1 MGRRICDP
9 RLDTSYEAVTIRLRR
24 RPNDFLKSPDRL
36 TAVRRRGAVLVL
48 FALLAACDSVTP
60 KPSGP
65 SAQSALDLMFKNKY
79 AAATA
84 QLQDLIRA
92 HPQDARDHATYALV
106 LNYET
111 KQKPALDEAQK
122 AQKLAPNDGFVLTV
136 LTRVEDWNSGRQ
148 SAPRVGASA
157 IKAAP
162 SSALARAFYGE
173 ALADV
178 GRYSDAQTQLK
189 KGADLAKNGSAYDR
203 AEVERN
209 WANLYRD
216 QKNYTQALDHLKLAA
231 GAQPSWVER
240 LLELARF
247 SIGRQDLTGATEYL
261 QRAATLS
268 PDDAGLREQLGD
280 VAIFAQDYAVAKS
293 AYQAALKLQPRS
305 ALDLKVLGD
314 IAVAL
319 DKDPTTAAK
328 DERAA
333 IAMEPTDQEAGAFL
347 VAVLRYLTKDEGAA
361 AQAAKQTVDL
371 DQAAV
376 DRQTVA
382 LATVNRYRQLAGLNP
397 VTSSSI
403 IHQSALAH
411 AFYTFFNGALPSIR
425 DLGIHKEESG
435 GQGYVGDNVLSR
447 AQHFGYPQRSMA
459 EVITHRNDA
468 AAAVNDWIDS
478 VYHRIPLMRADLLEL
493 GYGDAYLGPMTV
505 QVMDRA
511 YRESATGRVIVYP
524 VANQMNVPTAFNGNE
539 IPDPAPNANY
549 PIGYPVTATFD
560 RNARVTIGAFHLRD
574 PSGADLP
581 GVTLQPSAADM
592 ENSFGYLAN
601 VPLRPGTTYTAD
613 LSYTLN
619 GVAGHKTWR
628 FTTAAGPSP
637 TPQSQQA
644 PELR

>member
-1 MGRRICDP
+1 MRRQ
-9 RLDTSYEAVTIRLRR
+9 
-24 RPNDFLKSPDRL
+24 
-36 TAVRRRGAVLVL
+36 GAVLVL
-48 FALLAACDSVTP
+48 FALLASGLAACDSVAP
-60 KPSGP
+60 KPTGP

-79 AAATA
+79 AAATG

-92 HPQDARDHATYALV
+92 HPRDARDHVTYALV

-111 KQKPALDEAQK
+111 KEKSALDEALK
-122 AQKLAPNDGFVLTV
+122 AQRLAPNDGFVLTV
-136 LTRVEDWNSGRQ
+136 LTRVEDWNSDLQ
-148 SAPRVGASA
+148 SAARDGAIA

-178 GRYSDAQTQLK
+178 GRYPEAQTQLK
-189 KGADLAKNGSAYDR
+189 KGAELAKNGSAYDR

-209 WANLYRD
+209 WANFYRD
-216 QKNYTQALDHLKLAA
+216 QKNYAQALDHLKLAA
-231 GAQPSWVER
+231 GAQPTWVER

-247 SIGRQDLTGATEYL
+247 SIGRQDLTGATQYL

-280 VAIFAQDYAVAKS
+280 VALFAQDYAVAKS
-293 AYQAALKLQPRS
+293 AYDAALKLQPRS

-319 DKDPTTAAK
+319 DKDPATAAK

-333 IAMEPTDQEAGAFL
+333 IAAQPTDQEAGAFL
-347 VAVLRYLTKDEGAA
+347 VAVLRYLTKDEAA
-361 AQAAKQTVDL
+361 ALQAATQTVDL

-376 DRQTVA
+376 DRQSIA
-382 LATVNRYRQLAGLNP
+382 LATVNQYRRLAGLSA

-411 AFYTFFNGALPSIR
+411 AFYTFFNAALPSIR
-425 DLGIHKEESG
+425 DLGIHREESG

-459 EVITHRNDA
+459 EVITHRTDP
-468 AAAVNDWIDS
+468 AAAVSDWIDS
-478 VYHRIPLMRADLLEL
+478 VYHRIPLLRADLLEL
-493 GYGDAYLGPMTV
+493 GYGDAYLGPITV
-505 QVMDRA
+505 QVMDMS
-511 YRESATGRVIVYP
+511 YRESASGRVIVYP
-524 VANQMNVPTAFNGNE
+524 VADQLNVPTAFNGNE

-549 PIGYPVTATFD
+549 PIGYPITATFD
-560 RNARVTIGAFHLRD
+560 RNAKVTIGAFHFRD

-581 GVTLQPSAADM
+581 GVTLPPSTET
-592 ENSFGYLAN
+592 ENSFAYLAN
-601 VPLRPGTTYTAD
+601 IPLQPGTTYTAD

-619 GVAGHKTWR
+619 GIGGRKTWR

-637 TPQSQQA
+637 TPPSQQA
-644 PELR
+644 AEERGRDSLEVTAS

>member
-1 MGRRICDP
+1 
-9 RLDTSYEAVTIRLRR
+9 
-24 RPNDFLKSPDRL
+24 
-36 TAVRRRGAVLVL
+36 VRRQGAVLVL
-48 FALLAACDSVTP
+48 FALLASGLAACDSVAP
-60 KPSGP
+60 KPTGP

-79 AAATA
+79 AAATG

-92 HPQDARDHATYALV
+92 HPRDARDHVTYALV

-111 KQKPALDEAQK
+111 KEKSALDEALK
-122 AQKLAPNDGFVLTV
+122 AQRLAPNDGFVLTV
-136 LTRVEDWNSGRQ
+136 LTRVEDWNSDLQ
-148 SAPRVGASA
+148 SAARDGAIA

-178 GRYSDAQTQLK
+178 GRYPEAQTQLK
-189 KGADLAKNGSAYDR
+189 KGAELAKNGSAYDR

-209 WANLYRD
+209 WANFYRD
-216 QKNYTQALDHLKLAA
+216 QKNYAQALDHLKLAA
-231 GAQPSWVER
+231 GAQPTWVER

-247 SIGRQDLTGATEYL
+247 SIGRQDLTGATQYL

-280 VAIFAQDYAVAKS
+280 VALFAQDYAVAKS
-293 AYQAALKLQPRS
+293 AYDAALKLQPRS

-319 DKDPTTAAK
+319 DKDPATAAK

-333 IAMEPTDQEAGAFL
+333 IAAQPTDQEAGAFL
-347 VAVLRYLTKDEGAA
+347 VAVLRYLTKDEAA
-361 AQAAKQTVDL
+361 ALQAATQTVDL

-376 DRQTVA
+376 DRQSIA
-382 LATVNRYRQLAGLNP
+382 LATVNQYRRLAGLSA

-411 AFYTFFNGALPSIR
+411 AFYTFFNAALPSIR
-425 DLGIHKEESG
+425 DLGIHREESG

-459 EVITHRNDA
+459 EVITHRTDP
-468 AAAVNDWIDS
+468 AAAVSDWIDS
-478 VYHRIPLMRADLLEL
+478 VYHRIPLLRADLLEL
-493 GYGDAYLGPMTV
+493 GYGDAYLGPITV
-505 QVMDRA
+505 QVMDMS
-511 YRESATGRVIVYP
+511 YRESASGRVIVYP
-524 VANQMNVPTAFNGNE
+524 VADQLNVPTAFNGNE

-549 PIGYPVTATFD
+549 PIGYPITATFD
-560 RNARVTIGAFHLRD
+560 RNAKVTIGAFHFRD

-581 GVTLQPSAADM
+581 GVTLPPSTET
-592 ENSFGYLAN
+592 ENSFAYLAN
-601 VPLRPGTTYTAD
+601 IPLQPGTTYTAD

-619 GVAGHKTWR
+619 GIGGRKTWR

-637 TPQSQQA
+637 TPPSQQA
-644 PELR
+644 AEERGRDSLEVTAS